1 MKKSFLILILFLLP
15 FTLFSQIY
23 YLRKVKV
30 TCYLHDV
37 DTTSK
42 HYVLLVRSDTAKYT
56 VLEKRRKN
64 SNVVFQ
70 KDSIGLTLVLIPVIH
85 KVYFVGGDLVPSDK
99 ISKNEYYQNSWSIGY
114 YRAKG
119 IRKWMKKRRT

>member
-1 MKKSFLILILFLLP
+1 MKKSFLISILFLLP
-15 FTLFSQIY
+15 FALFSQFY
-23 YLRKVKV
+23 NLRKVKE
-30 TCYLHDV
+30 TCYLYDI

-42 HYVLLVRSDTAKYT
+42 HYVLLVYSDTAKYT

-64 SNVVFQ
+64 SKVVFQ
-70 KDSIGLTLVLIPVIH
+70 KDSIGLTLVLIPVIY
-85 KVYFVGGDLVPSDK
+85 KVYYVGGDLVPSDK

-119 IRKWMKKRRT
+119 IRKWMRKRRT